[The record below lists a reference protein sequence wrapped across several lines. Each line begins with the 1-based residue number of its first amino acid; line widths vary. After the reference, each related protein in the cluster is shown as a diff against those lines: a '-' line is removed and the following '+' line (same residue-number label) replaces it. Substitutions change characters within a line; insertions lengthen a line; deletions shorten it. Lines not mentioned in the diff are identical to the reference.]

1 MATPTSSS
9 TQQRPAARTMP
20 EFCEIAELGDE
31 AKALLDPG
39 HSPQSFMQLLVDRE
53 HFPDAIRFL
62 AHALPRREG
71 IWWAWVC
78 ARGAAGQSPSP
89 EVKAAL
95 DSVERW
101 ITQPTDANRRASFAA
116 AEAATLA
123 TPAGCAALAV
133 FFSGGSL
140 GPTDTPPVPPGEFMT
155 AKAITGAVMAAA
167 VCSEPERAPEKYR
180 AYIAH
185 GLEVVKRLELWGA
198 PESGGAE

>member
-1 MATPTSSS
+1 MSTPTSSG
-9 TQQRPAARTMP
+9 TQAAPAARTMP

-31 AKALLDPG
+31 AMALLDTG
-39 HSPQSFMQLLVDRE
+39 HTPHEFMKVLVDGE

-78 ARGAAGQSPSP
+78 ARGAAGEEPTP
-89 EVKAAL
+89 EVKEAL
-95 DSVERW
+95 DAVERW
-101 ITQPTDANRRASFAA
+101 VTQPTDANRRASFAA

-133 FFSGGSL
+133 FFSGGSM
-140 GPTDTPPVPPGEFMT
+140 GPADTPPVPPGEFMT

-167 VCSEPERAPEKYR
+167 VCSEPERAPDKYR
-180 AYIAH
+180 AYISH
-185 GLEVVKRLELWGA
+185 GLEVVKRLDLWGA
-198 PESGGAE
+198 A